1 MDEALIPYLIGG
13 LILAVVVVG
22 LYIGILNRRRRD
34 RTSQA
39 LPLTDPRRSRK
50 RSPNRR
56 SACSAYLPE
65 PLR

>member
-34 RTSQA
+34 
-39 LPLTDPRRSRK
+39 
-50 RSPNRR
+50 
-56 SACSAYLPE
+56 
-65 PLR
+65 